1 MDLRGTQ
8 GADVLTGGVGNDVIY
23 GFGGN
28 DTLKGGAGDDVL
40 AGNDG
45 NDILQ
50 GGDGDDY
57 ILPGAGADTVDGG
70 AGNDWVAYEDATAG
84 VKVDLNIAG
93 AQNTGGSGTDKL
105 TGIENVYGSAFNDT
119 LTGDAKDNM
128 LVGDAGA
135 DTITGGKG
143 NDTLWGDA
151 GNDVLDGGD
160 GDDYIVGGAG
170 DDIIKGGAG
179 DDWSSYENA
188 TAGVTVDLTKTA
200 QQDTVGAGKDTITGV
215 ELIYGSKFGDVLT
228 GDAKDNYLWGSDGD
242 DKLYGGAGDDHLSG
256 GNGVNV
262 IDGGAGFDTVDYSF
276 SDKGV
281 TINLSGAPAPQV
293 SIPDGVDAIIS
304 VEAAMGS
311 AYKDYIVGNDAE
323 NYLFGDA
330 GDDVIFGIGGHDTL
344 DGGDGNDILRG
355 SYQKPGD
362 LLLGGAGDDQI
373 IVWTGA
379 GSEGDATIVDGGA
392 GSDTL
397 MFSSTADIT
406 LDLKA
411 AGDQLIAPGV
421 HMIVSNIENLRGSY
435 GNDRLTGDAGD
446 NKIVG
451 EAGNDVLDGGAGFDV
466 ASYEGDQAV
475 RVDLSKTGPQD
486 TRGAGIDTL
495 SNFEGLKG
503 SLKGDILIGD
513 AKDNTLEGG
522 LGDDIVDGG
531 AGADTAIYIGE
542 AKDYSWALNANGT
555 WTVKGLEGVDTLLN
569 IETLKFNDKSVTLP
583 SSATTVTVDDLIAGA
598 KVLAVSEAG
607 VKDAIL
613 SANGQT
619 AYVATAD
626 GHVKAIDTITGQV
639 RADIGVGT
647 QLGGMD
653 VSADGRYLVVTEGK
667 IIERSSPGGSPSPM
681 AAVHVV
687 DLTTGVVKDYTTF
700 VTGLETNFVDAAFT
714 SDGKIILTQNFDVF
728 GYTPTTVLDTATQ
741 TFTRGTYG
749 YTESGVLSVT
759 DNHSKV
765 LLAPVGNVWGELF
778 VLVPGAVQ
786 TAQHNASGADAPP
799 RVNAGIQ
806 AIAGD
811 GSKIAQFITSGQIN
825 LYDGALKYLGQMN
838 DYIPYTMNVHGMDFS
853 ADGKHLFIVDAVKD
867 QILDVST
874 ETWSLNEVYAIGA
887 DITDATGAL
896 AAGAAYGDR
905 VTLSND
911 GQRMIIMD
919 DNKVVSL
926 NISMLKLAGGTDAA
940 DTLQGG
946 YGADLLR
953 GYGGDDT
960 IKGGGGADTLI
971 GGAGADKLTG
981 GDGDDTLVFAKGDT
995 TWSPNGDAGVDVI
1008 TDWESA
1014 DRLSFGPHSEF
1025 IHYAEQTSSSW
1036 LAAATTAPQIM
1047 GSQHLS
1053 YLAMQVGPDVY
1064 VFAATSGAQNGAVEN
1079 VVKLANTTLDK
1090 ISADNFVPVGDDS
1103 ANILVGG
1110 ALNDKIYGYG
1120 GNDTI
1125 KGGQG
1130 ADVLFGGAGADNFV
1144 FEVGDTTLTTSNN
1157 TGIDVIM
1164 DWEVGDKLSF
1174 TSLGGGFELRKGTAS
1189 IWQEAVSDAA
1199 QSVGAGNPAYLAYQV
1214 GNDVYVFY
1222 KPNGLSGTI
1231 ENTVRLANA
1240 TLDKI
1245 DEKTF
1250 SPAATVPL
1258 RGDDSANILTGSA
1271 QDDLIYAFGG
1281 NDIITGGKG
1290 NDVMAGGPG
1299 ADVFKFL
1306 AGEGLFNPTL
1316 QNFDTITDFGSGDKL
1331 AFSNAPTVVTGN
1343 DVLQFNAFMN
1353 PDGTMSTS
1361 SQLTIE
1367 AYNNGALSGI
1377 YGQKYLIVGAG
1388 ADTYVVADT
1397 DGVAGYDQVVLLKN
1411 VSSSLVTA
1419 DMFMAA

>member
-1 MDLRGTQ
+1 MDFRGTE
-8 GADVLTGGVGNDVIY
+8 GADVLNGTSGDDVIY

-45 NDILQ
+45 ADILQ

-57 ILPGAGADTVDGG
+57 LQGG
-70 AGNDWVAYEDATAG
+70 AGNDTIDGGAGSDWAGYDDATAG
-84 VKVDLNIAG
+84 VKVDLNITG

-105 TGIENVYGSAFNDT
+105 GGIENLHGSAFNDT
-119 LTGDAKDNM
+119 LIGDAKDN
-128 LVGDAGA
+128 VIIGDAGA
-135 DTITGGKG
+135 DTISGGKG
-143 NDTLWGDA
+143 DDTLWGSAGADA
-151 GNDVLDGGD
+151 LDGGD
-160 GDDYIVGGAG
+160 GDDWLVGGTG
-170 DDIIKGGAG
+170 DDAIKGGAG
-179 DDWSSYENA
+179 VDWASYEDA
-188 TAGVTVDLTKTA
+188 TAGVKVDLTKTSA
-200 QQDTVGAGKDTITGV
+200 QDTVGAGKDTLSGV
-215 ELIYGSKFGDVLT
+215 ENLWGSAFDDTLT
-228 GDAKDNYLWGSDGD
+228 GDAGSNTLFGAAGNDILTGGVGD
-242 DKLYGGAGDDHLSG
+242 DYLSG
-256 GNGVNV
+256 GVGVNV
-262 IDGGAGFDTVDYSF
+262 LNGGDGNDTIDYAMSAVGVEVDLSRNTATSRTDATIKDTLS
-276 SDKGV
+276 SIELV
-281 TINLSGAPAPQV
+281 T
-293 SIPDGVDAIIS
+293 
-304 VEAAMGS
+304 GS
-311 AYKDYIVGNDAE
+311 THDDTIVGNDAD

-330 GDDVIFGIGGHDTL
+330 GNDVLTAVGGHDTL
-344 DGGDGNDILRG
+344 DGGDGDDILRG
-355 SYQKPGD
+355 SFRKPGD
-362 LLLGGAGDDQI
+362 MLLGGAGNDTA
-373 IVWTGA
+373 IVWIGP
-379 GSEGDATIVDGGA
+379 GSEGLTTADGGA
-392 GSDTL
+392 GVDLLS
-397 MFSSTADIT
+397 FAAVYDIT
-406 LDLKA
+406 FDLGNT
-411 AGDQLIAPGV
+411 GDQLIAPGV
-421 HMIVSNIENLRGSY
+421 HMEARNFENVTGGA
-435 GNDRLTGDAGD
+435 GNDRLTGDAGG
-446 NKIVG
+446 NILSG
-451 EAGNDVLDGGAGFDV
+451 GAGNDVLDGGAGFDI
-466 ASYEGDQAV
+466 ASYEGGPGV
-475 RVDLSKTGPQD
+475 RVDLSKAGAPQD
-486 TRGAGIDTL
+486 THGAGMDTL
-495 SNFEGLKG
+495 INIEGLRG
-503 SLKGDILIGD
+503 SSLDDILIGD
-513 AKDNTLEGG
+513 AKDNTLEGSSG
-522 LGDDIVDGG
+522 NDILDGG
-531 AGADTAIYIGE
+531 AGVDTAIFWGE
-542 AKDYSWALNANGT
+542 AKDYTWTLNTNGT
-555 WTVKGLEGVDTLLN
+555 WTVKGLDGVDTLLN
-569 IETLKFNDKSVTLP
+569 VEKLQFNDKTVTLSP
-583 SSATTVTVDDLIAGA
+583 SATTVTVDDLIAGA
-598 KVLAVSEAG
+598 KVLTVSEAG

-613 SANGQT
+613 SADGQT

-626 GHVKAIDTITGQV
+626 GHVKAIDTITGKV
-639 RADIGVGT
+639 RADISVGT

-667 IIERSSPGGSPSPM
+667 VIDRGSASPM
-681 AAVHVV
+681 AAIHVV
-687 DLTTGVVKDYTTF
+687 DLTTGVVKDYTTL
-700 VTGLETNFVDAAFT
+700 VNEWVTNFVDAAFT

-799 RVNAGIQ
+799 RVNTGIQ

-825 LYDGALKYLGQMN
+825 LYDGALKYLGQLN

-887 DITDATGAL
+887 DITEATGAL
-896 AAGAAYGDR
+896 TAGAAYGDR

-926 NISMLKLAGGTDAA
+926 NMSMLKLAGGTDAA

-953 GYGGDDT
+953 GYGGDDA

-981 GDGDDTLVFAKGDT
+981 GDGDDTFVFAKGDT

-1008 TDWESA
+1008 TDWEA
-1014 DRLSFGPHSEF
+1014 TDRLSFGPHSEF

-1110 ALNDKIYGYG
+1110 ALNDTIYGYG

-1130 ADVLFGGAGADNFV
+1130 PDVLFGGAGADTFV

-1189 IWQEAVSDAA
+1189 AWQEAVSDAG
-1199 QSVGAGNPAYLAYQV
+1199 QSIGAGNPAYLAYQV

-1231 ENTVRLANA
+1231 ENTVRLANTA
-1240 TLDKI
+1240 LDEI

-1271 QDDLIYAFGG
+1271 QDDLIYAYSG

-1306 AGEGLFNPTL
+1306 AGDGLFNPQL

-1343 DVLQFNAFMN
+1343 DVLHFNAFMN
-1353 PDGTMSTS
+1353 PDGTMSAS

-1367 AYNNGALSGI
+1367 AYNNGALSGT
-1377 YGQKYLIVGAG
+1377 YSQKYLIVGAG
-1388 ADTYVVADT
+1388 ADTYIVANT
-1397 DGVAGYDQVVLLKN
+1397 DGVAGFDQVVLLKN
-1411 VSSSLVTA
+1411 VSSSLVTD